1 MSIVVDG
8 ILIAPCPIW
17 SMEKRFRDIDVM
29 MKRVCDPRVLS
40 LDRTMDTYSF
50 EMCKKAKLMS
60 VLKS

>member
-1 MSIVVDG
+1 MNC
-8 ILIAPCPIW
+8 PCPIW

-40 LDRTMDTYSF
+40 LDRTADTYAF